1 MFALS
6 KRSKNRI
13 SAAPFAAIL
22 LLAACSSVPD
32 AEKTDARDP
41 YEGSNRKAFAFN
53 MGLDTHILEPAANG
67 YRNGMPQGGRRAV
80 DNHSDW
86 TGLPST
92 TFNST
97 MQGRFEYAVQL
108 ALHFIIHTLTFGR
121 ADLTEDP

>member
-6 KRSKNRI
+6 KRRRNRI

-53 MGLDTHILEPAANG
+53 MGLDTNI
-67 YRNGMPQGGRRAV
+67 
-80 DNHSDW
+80 
-86 TGLPST
+86 
-92 TFNST
+92 F
-97 MQGRFEYAVQL
+97 
-108 ALHFIIHTLTFGR
+108 
-121 ADLTEDP
+121 